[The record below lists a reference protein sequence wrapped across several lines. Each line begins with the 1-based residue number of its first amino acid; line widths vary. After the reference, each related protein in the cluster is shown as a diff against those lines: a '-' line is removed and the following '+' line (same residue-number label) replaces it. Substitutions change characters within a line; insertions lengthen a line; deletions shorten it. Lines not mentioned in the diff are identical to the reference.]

1 MFHYIPA
8 IGVAHPS
15 DPSCFTERGMPRGT
29 QMHTEKYSSSDVGH
43 TGHGI
48 REAQH
53 AYSNSTSGVAPWPS
67 GSHVGGCE
75 TWADFRKTTGD
86 LAMEHGHWSNR
97 NGDLIWF
104 NHETWGLKWI
114 EATKIG
120 EISIYFMFFLTKMI
134 SLRLTCH
141 GESPVKNENS
151 GLPRFHGDSCAME
164 SWRFM
169 FHGCLM
175 MFEIWGFPSM
185 GIPQNRWFMWF
196 MMEHPI

>member
-1 MFHYIPA
+1 MSGWSMFRVPIVYIITISGLSMMVKPPQTTIFDVQTTFSHHLEVSLNNATPKSSIVIGCNRMFHYIPA

-86 LAMEHGHWSNR
+86 LAMEHGH
-97 NGDLIWF
+97 
-104 NHETWGLKWI
+104 
-114 EATKIG
+114 
-120 EISIYFMFFLTKMI
+120 
-134 SLRLTCH
+134 
-141 GESPVKNENS
+141 
-151 GLPRFHGDSCAME
+151 
-164 SWRFM
+164 
-169 FHGCLM
+169 
-175 MFEIWGFPSM
+175 
-185 GIPQNRWFMWF
+185 
-196 MMEHPI
+196 